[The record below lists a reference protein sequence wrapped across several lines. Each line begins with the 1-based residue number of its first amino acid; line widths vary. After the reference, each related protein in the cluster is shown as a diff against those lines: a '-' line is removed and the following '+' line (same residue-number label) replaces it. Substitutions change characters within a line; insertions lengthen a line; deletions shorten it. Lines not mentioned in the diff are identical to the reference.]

1 MLSPGECDRSIRVS
15 CTINDSK
22 LSKASDSYK
31 TLQGVISNDPEASY
45 WAVSYKKY
53 GEKTWIAQ
61 VIIML
66 K

>member
-1 MLSPGECDRSIRVS
+1 VQQ
-15 CTINDSK
+15 NYSK

-53 GEKTWIAQ
+53 GENNLDNPNYNHAEVDRI
-61 VIIML
+61 
-66 K
+66 